1 MEKER
6 AEEVI
11 RQLGRRIAEIR
22 EDLGWTQQQAAEML
36 NMPTKNLQKI
46 ERGSN
51 LTVRSLVRVASALG
65 VPTRLLFDPP
75 ASKERLRGR
84 PKKKTAT

>member
-6 AEEVI
+6 AERVI
-11 RQLGRRIAEIR
+11 QNLGRRIAEIR
-22 EDLGWTQQQAAEML
+22 EELGWTQQEAAEIL

-51 LTVRSLVRVASALG
+51 LTVRTLVRLANGFGL
-65 VPTRLLFDPP
+65 PTRTLLDVP
-75 ASKERLRGR
+75 AAKERYRGR
-84 PKKKTAT
+84 PRKK